1 MNMADMD
8 IEKQGYS
15 GFERL
20 MFFMTPIL
28 FTIVLLGALY
38 VLFNTETRNQML
50 EIGNSVPFL
59 KDVLPDAKTTDG
71 QPDDNEL
78 KSANLNRKID
88 ELQAQLQ
95 EKEAALAE
103 TTQLKSTQEE
113 ELKSMQEK
121 IDKLT
126 SSNEEKTA
134 DDQAYQAKIQEL
146 AGMYSKITPSKAAPI
161 LQSMTMDE
169 MVLVLD
175 SMRPDDR
182 VRILEKM
189 NPQTAAEATMMLKDT
204 VTAKDRQIAALQAEL
219 KKVKPAE
226 TKQPSSQLSSDQL
239 SATFAAMDAKSA
251 GELLLKMANIS
262 PSKVIRILNMVDD
275 NTRSAILAEM
285 SGINQNITAQLM
297 SKLMAGS

>member
-1 MNMADMD
+1 MTVSDMEM
-8 IEKQGYS
+8 EKQGYS

-50 EIGNSVPFL
+50 EIGNSIPYL
-59 KDVLPDAKTTDG
+59 KDVLPDPKTADG
-71 QPDDNEL
+71 KANDDQL
-78 KSANLNRKID
+78 KSANMSRKID

-95 EKEAALAE
+95 EKEAELAQ
-103 TTQLKSTQEE
+103 TNQTKATQEQ
-113 ELKSMQEK
+113 ELKSMRDQ
-121 IDKLT
+121 IDSLK
-126 SSNEEKTA
+126 SSNEEKAA
-134 DDQAYQAKIQEL
+134 DDAAYQAKIQEL
-146 AGMYSKITPSKAAPI
+146 ASMYSKITPSKAAPI

-189 NPQTAAEATMMLKDT
+189 NPQTAADATMALKDT
-204 VTAKDRQIAALQAEL
+204 VPAKDRQIAALQAEL
-219 KKVKPAE
+219 KKAKPTE
-226 TKQPSSQLSSDQL
+226 TKQPASQLSSDQL

-251 GELLLKMANIS
+251 AELLIKMADIS
-262 PSKVIRILNMVDD
+262 PSKVIRILNTVDD
-275 NTRSAILAEM
+275 KTRSGILAEM
-285 SGINQNITAQLM
+285 SGINQTITAQLM